1 MKTYLLAASA
11 AALLFASAA
20 QAQGG
25 PSGGGPMGGGMMGG
39 GMRQPPD
46 FDLDHDGKVTLSE
59 FRKVEGQRIARMFAR
74 LDANHDG
81 KITRAELQAGRE
93 RMMARRGGQAGGPMA
108 GGMMGGGDAFFRVND
123 LNSDGAVTK
132 TEMEKAL
139 EQRFQAADTNHDGW
153 LSKGELIM
161 MRPRAR
167 GPGQ

>member
-1 MKTYLLAASA
+1 MKTYLLAASV
-11 AALLFASAA
+11 AALLFAGAA
-20 QAQGG
+20 QAQDR
-25 PSGGGPMGGGMMGG
+25 PPAG

-93 RMMARRGGQAGGPMA
+93 RMMARHGGQAGGPTAGGPMA

-161 MRPRAR
+161 MRQRAR